1 MEYSEFGGAFEE
13 GEVRAASLIKE
24 NEAFE
29 RIGLE
34 KGELV
39 DGLFARCPRS
49 IKRF

>member
-13 GEVRAASLIKE
+13 GEVRAASLI